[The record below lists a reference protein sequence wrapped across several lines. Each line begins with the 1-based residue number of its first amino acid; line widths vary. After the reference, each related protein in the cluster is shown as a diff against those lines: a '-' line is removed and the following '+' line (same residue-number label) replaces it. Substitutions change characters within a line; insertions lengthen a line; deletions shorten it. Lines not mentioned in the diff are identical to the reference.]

1 VKSTW
6 HLAALAPLAERPHIP
21 EGGVKLP
28 LPLAVTVTVPVG
40 LVAPVEEV
48 SVTVTVQVAT
58 LPTTTDA
65 GEQLTI
71 VEVEWI
77 DVWTW

>member
-1 VKSTW
+1 MKLTW
-6 HLAALAPLAERPHIP
+6 HIAALVPLGDSPQVLD
-21 EGGVKLP
+21 GGVKLP
-28 LPLAVTVTVPVG
+28 VPLAAKVTEPVG

-48 SVTVTVQVAT
+48 SVTMTVQVVIV
-58 LPTTTDA
+58 PTVTGE

-71 VEVEWI
+71 VEVAWI